1 VTELKKRRIPRPLA
15 VLLAVAMTLLGQP
28 AVSGI
33 AHADTGPVTHGLLG
47 EYFQQT
53 ATNGPHD
60 FGKQGSSELAA
71 TLDFGDLLP
80 VLQANAGRMD
90 YTSARWTGQI
100 TAPTS
105 GDYTF
110 SAIGDNGFRLWID
123 GNLVIDHW
131 VGDWDN
137 EVNSTPVTLA
147 AGVAHTFRLDYFNDW
162 GGANM
167 HLRWAGPGIAKQ
179 IVPQSAFTVPGAA
192 TTTHGLEGQYYTP
205 SNDTAHD
212 WATLGASTLEPS
224 INFPDLTGP
233 FNDYT
238 GGTEHRTARWTG
250 ELQVPATGDYTFYA
264 IGDNGFRLWIDG
276 QPVIDHWVGDWDKE
290 QTSTAVHLTAGERH
304 IVKMELFQDVGGANL
319 FLRWSSA
326 SIPKTIVPESAFYTP
341 PGFQVFPVTLTMA
354 ADGRALTADFDGA
367 VTVGDLQHHLTVTV
381 DGTPYPLDSVAVDPN
396 DNTVV
401 DITLGQLAFKGQRV
415 KFSYDGQGGL
425 LVGGAAVPQLIRN
438 ATNNSTQ
445 RMTTPWTALVDKSAP
460 LPEYPRPQQVRPL
473 WQNLNGQ
480 WQFAGVPLGAA
491 PTFGTTLAEKITVP
505 YPEESLLSGIE
516 RHDDHMFYRKLVTV
530 PSGWNIGS
538 GQRLRLNFGAVDY
551 LATVYVNGTKVA
563 EHKGGYT
570 AFTADITD
578 ALKGTGPQEIV
589 VDVTDTTDANTQ
601 QVGKQS
607 ANPSGIFY
615 TASSGIWQTVWME
628 PVPDK
633 SIDDVVATPDIT
645 TSQLAVTVHSASAT
659 PGVSVVVHAYDKA
672 GNNAG
677 AVEGAV
683 NTKLIL
689 PVKKEHLW
697 TPDDPYLY
705 TYTVELKDG
714 RTHDKV
720 SGYFGMRSVAIA
732 KVGDY
737 QKIVLNGK
745 PTFSLAQL
753 DQGFWP
759 DGLYTAPTDAAML
772 SDLQKQKD
780 LGFNAVRKH
789 IKMEPAR
796 WYYDA
801 DKLGLMV
808 WQDFVSGNNSTDQA
822 KADFIANG
830 KAEMTEL
837 HNFPSVIGYVVM
849 NEGWGEWSKDAT
861 GQIAT
866 DAKAYDPSRLID
878 AHSGVNCCNSHGD
891 SGAGDIIDHHDY
903 NNTDPAHPDATRAAM
918 DGEHGGFTLR
928 TPGHMWPG
936 GAIAIYS
943 GVADKSALT
952 KRYVDNTSTFYL
964 AAARQELSG
973 SVYTQVT
980 DVEGELNGLWTY
992 DRRVEKV
999 DEAAVRA
1006 INQKVIA
1013 AGAEAGTPIS
1023 YPGNA
1028 CWSLDEGTG
1037 TTAHD
1042 GCGSSDLTV
1051 NGASWVVGNGGGSA
1065 LHFNGVDQSA
1075 GTAAPVVDTTKD
1087 YTVSA
1092 WVTLDKLPGNYATAV
1107 SEDGRATANPF
1118 YLQYGQGYFAF
1129 SLPGNVRATYS
1140 VNPVLGQWYHLV
1152 GVRDHTSNTVKLY
1165 VNGALA
1171 GSTAA
1176 GTDGQ
1181 ATGPLTIGKAKYAGQ
1196 DTDFWNG
1203 AIDDVRIVGR
1213 ALSDT
1218 EVAAL

>member
-1 VTELKKRRIPRPLA
+1 
-15 VLLAVAMTLLGQP
+15 MLGQP
-28 AVSGI
+28 LAG
-33 AHADTGPVTHGLLG
+33 AARADSPPVTHGLLG
-47 EYFQQT
+47 EYFQQSS
-53 ATNGPHD
+53 TNAPHD
-60 FGKQGSSELAA
+60 FGPQGASELAA
-71 TLDFGDLLP
+71 NLDFGDLLP
-80 VLQANAGRMD
+80 VLQADAGRTD

-100 TAPTS
+100 AVPST

-123 GNLVIDHW
+123 GTLVIDHW
-131 VGDWDN
+131 VGDWDKQID
-137 EVNSTPVTLA
+137 SAPVTLTS
-147 AGVAHTFRLDYFNDW
+147 GVQHTFRLDYFNDF
-162 GGANM
+162 GGANL
-167 HLRWAGPGIAKQ
+167 HLSWAGPGIAKQ
-179 IVPQSAFTVPGAA
+179 VIPQSAFTVPGAP

-205 SNDTAHD
+205 SNNTAHD
-212 WATLGASTLEPS
+212 FATLGASTLEP
-224 INFPDLTGP
+224 NLDFQDLTGT

-250 ELQVPATGDYTFYA
+250 ELQAPTTGDYTFYA

-276 QPVIDHWVGDWDKE
+276 KLVIDHWAPDWDNE
-290 QTSTAVHLTAGERH
+290 QTSAAVHLTAGERH
-304 IVKMELFQDVGGANL
+304 IVRTELFQDTGGANL
-319 FLRWSSA
+319 HVSWAGPGIAKS
-326 SIPKTIVPESAFYTP
+326 IVPESAFFTP
-341 PGFQVFPVTLTMA
+341 PGFQVFPVTLTMGT
-354 ADGRALTADFDGA
+354 DGKTLTADFDA
-367 VTVGDLQHHLTVTV
+367 PVTLGDLQHHLTVTV

-401 DITLGQLAFKGQRV
+401 DIRLGEPAFKGQRV
-415 KFSYDGQGGL
+415 KFSYDGKGGL
-425 LVGGAAVPQLIRN
+425 LVGGAVVPQLIRN
-438 ATNNSTQ
+438 ATNNSAQ
-445 RMTTPWTALVDKSAP
+445 RMTTPWTAQVDKNNP
-460 LPEYPRPQQVRPL
+460 LPEYPRPQQVRSS

-480 WQFAGVPLGAA
+480 WQFAGAPLGAA
-491 PTFGTTLAEKITVP
+491 PTFGTDLAEKITVP
-505 YPEESLLSGIE
+505 YPVESMLSGIE
-516 RHDDHMFYRKLVTV
+516 RHEDHMFYRKLITV
-530 PSGWNIGS
+530 PASWNVGN
-538 GQRLRLNFGAVDY
+538 GQRLKLNFGAVDY

-563 EHKGGYT
+563 THKGGYT

-578 ALKGTGPQEIV
+578 ALKGTGPQEVV
-589 VDVTDTTDANTQ
+589 VDVTDTTNADTQ

-633 SIDDVVATPDIT
+633 SIDDVVVTPDIT
-645 TSQLAVTVHSASAT
+645 SSTLAVTVDAATAT
-659 PGVSVVVHAYDKA
+659 PGADVVIHAFDAA

-683 NTKLIL
+683 NSKLTL
-689 PVKKEHLW
+689 QVKKEHLW

-705 TYTVELKDG
+705 TYTAQLMDG
-714 RTHDKV
+714 RTHDLVK
-720 SGYFGMRSVAIA
+720 GYFGMRSIAIA

-745 PTFSLAQL
+745 PIFSLAQL

-759 DGLYTAPTDAAML
+759 DGLYTAPTDAAMQA
-772 SDLQKQKD
+772 DLQKQKD

-808 WQDFVSGNNSTDQA
+808 WQDFVSGNNATDQA

-849 NEGWGEWSKDAT
+849 NEGWGEWSKAAT

-903 NNTDPAHPDATRAAM
+903 NNTDPAAPDATRAAM

-943 GVADKSALT
+943 GVADKAALT
-952 KRYVDNTSTFYL
+952 KRYVDNTRTFYL
-964 AAARQELSG
+964 AAARQEVSG

-1006 INQKVIA
+1006 INQQVIA
-1013 AGAEAGTPIS
+1013 AGAAAGTPVS
-1023 YPGNA
+1023 YPGNG
-1028 CWSLDEGTG
+1028 CWSLDENSGV
-1037 TTAHD
+1037 TAHD
-1042 GCGSSDLTV
+1042 ACGTSNLTLT
-1051 NGASWVVGNGGGSA
+1051 GTPTWVAGHSGSA
-1065 LHFNGVDQSA
+1065 LDFDGSTQSA
-1075 GTAAPVVDTTKD
+1075 GTVGPVVDTTKD

-1129 SLPGNVRATYS
+1129 STPGNVRATKTMT
-1140 VNPVLGQWYHLV
+1140 PVLGQWYHLV
-1152 GVRDHTSNTVKLY
+1152 GVRDHASNTLKLY
-1165 VNGALA
+1165 VDGQLA
-1171 GSTAA
+1171 GTATA
-1176 GTDGQ
+1176 GADGI
-1181 ATGPLTIGKAKYAGQ
+1181 ASGSLTIGKAMYAGQ

-1203 AIDDVRIVGR
+1203 AIDDVRVVGR
-1213 ALSDT
+1213 ALSDA